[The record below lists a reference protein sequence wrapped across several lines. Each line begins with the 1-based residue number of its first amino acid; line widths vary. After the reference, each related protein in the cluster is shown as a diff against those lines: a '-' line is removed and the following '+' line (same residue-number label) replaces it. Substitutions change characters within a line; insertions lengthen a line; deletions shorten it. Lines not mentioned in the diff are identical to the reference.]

1 MGKMEKM
8 IEYNKIQLGKKA
20 QEYGFVRDTFEK
32 VLRLK
37 EILKYFNNEP
47 YLQEHLVLK
56 GGTAINMLIFNL
68 PRLSVDI
75 DMDYIP
81 NGTKDEMTA
90 AREQITTIIKEYMDI
105 EGYQLS
111 SASRFSFSLDA
122 FHYQYRNSAG
132 NMDNI
137 KIELN
142 YSLRAHILKP
152 INSRIL
158 TDVFEEQFEVHTLA
172 PMEIFAAKTNA
183 LMSRAAARDLYDFNN
198 MVFYGLFDS
207 TEEGLFRKCII
218 FYNTISQE
226 NVNKQFDTSAIERL
240 SFQKIRRDLFPVLRK
255 KDNFDLEERK
265 SSARKYLSEL
275 MQVTQKEME
284 YMEAFENKEYRP
296 ELLFQDP
303 DILENVEN
311 HPMALWKCNL

>member
-1 MGKMEKM
+1 MEIPEKM
-8 IEYNKIQLGKKA
+8 IEYNKVQLGKKA
-20 QEYGFVRDTFEK
+20 QQHGFVRDTFEK

-37 EILKYFNNEP
+37 EILKYFNSEP
-47 YLQEHLVLK
+47 YLKEHLVLK
-56 GGTAINMLIFNL
+56 GGTAINMVIFNL

-81 NGTKDEMTA
+81 NVSKDEMA
-90 AREQITTIIKEYMDI
+90 EAREQITEIIKEYMET

-111 SASRFSFSLDA
+111 GASRFSFSLDA

-132 NMDNI
+132 NIDNI

-152 INSRIL
+152 INAKIL
-158 TDVFEEQFEVHTLA
+158 TDAFEEVFEIHTLA
-172 PMEIFAAKTNA
+172 PMEIFAAKINA

-198 MVFYGLFDS
+198 MVYYGLFDS
-207 TEEGLFRKCII
+207 TQEDTFRKCII

-226 NVNKQFDTSAIERL
+226 TVNKSFDTSAIDRL
-240 SFQKIRRDLFPVLRK
+240 TFQKIRRDLFPVLRK
-255 KDNFDLEERK
+255 KNNFDLEERK
-265 SSARKYLSEL
+265 ANAKRYISDL
-275 MQVTQKEME
+275 MKVTPKEME

-296 ELLFQDP
+296 ELLFDDP
-303 DILENVEN
+303 DILRNVKE
-311 HPMALWKCNL
+311 HPMALWKCK

>member
-1 MGKMEKM
+1 M
-8 IEYNKIQLGKKA
+8 IEYNKIQLGKIA

-37 EILKYFNNEP
+37 EILKYFNSES

-56 GGTAINMLIFNL
+56 GGTAINMVIFNL

-81 NGTKDEMTA
+81 NGTKDEMAA
-90 AREQITTIIKEYMDI
+90 ARAQITALIKEYMEI

-142 YSLRAHILKP
+142 YSLRSHILETVH
-152 INSRIL
+152 SQIL
-158 TDVFEEQFEVHTLA
+158 TDVFEDKFEIHTLA

-198 MVFYGLFDS
+198 MVYYGLFDS
-207 TEEGLFRKCII
+207 AEEDLFRKCII

-226 NVNKQFDTSAIERL
+226 TVNKTFDTSAIDRL
-240 SFQKIRRDLFPVLRK
+240 TFQKIRRDLFPVLRK
-255 KDNFDLEERK
+255 KENFDLEERK
-265 SSARKYLSEL
+265 TSAKRYISDLL
-275 MQVTQKEME
+275 QVTVGEFE
-284 YMEAFENKEYRP
+284 YMEAFEHKEYKP
-296 ELLFQDP
+296 ELLFDDS
-303 DILENVEN
+303 DIIERIEN
-311 HPMALWKCNL
+311 HPMALWKCKE

>member
-1 MGKMEKM
+1 M
-8 IEYNKIQLGKKA
+8 IEYNKAQLGKTA
-20 QEYGFVRDTFEK
+20 QQQGFVRDTFEK

-37 EILKYFNNEP
+37 EILKYFNEEP
-47 YLQEHLVLK
+47 YLKEHLVLK
-56 GGTAINMLIFNL
+56 GGTAINMVIFNL

-81 NGTKDEMTA
+81 NVTKDEMA
-90 AREQITTIIKEYMDI
+90 EAREQITEIIKEYMEN

-152 INSRIL
+152 VRAMIR
-158 TDVFEEQFEVHTLA
+158 TDVFEDMFEIHILA
-172 PMEIFAAKTNA
+172 PMEIFAAKANA
-183 LMSRAAARDLYDFNN
+183 LMSRAAARDLYDFNS
-198 MVFYGLFDS
+198 MVYYGLFDS
-207 TEEGLFRKCII
+207 SEEDMFRKCII

-226 NVNKQFDTSAIERL
+226 TVNKTFDTAAVDRL
-240 SFQKIRRDLFPVLRK
+240 TFQKIRRDLFPVLRK
-255 KDNFDLEERK
+255 KDHFDLEERK
-265 SSARKYLSEL
+265 INAKKYISAL
-275 MQVTQKEME
+275 MQVTPEEME
-284 YMEAFENKEYRP
+284 YMEAFEHNKYKP
-296 ELLFQDP
+296 ELLFENAAV
-303 DILENVEN
+303 LENLKE
-311 HPMALWKCNL
+311 HPMALWKCRQ